1 MYEVLVTERAE
12 KQLGKLDK
20 GGRNQVGAVIDR
32 IRIRPFAHVKAIVG
46 SPYYRA
52 RAGDYRIILDI
63 RQGKLIILVL
73 EVGHRKSVYKGL

>member
-1 MYEVLVTERAE
+1 MYEILVSDRAK
-12 KQLGKLDK
+12 KQLKKLDK
-20 GGRNQVGAVIDR
+20 TARNHIGAVIER

-63 RQGKLIILVL
+63 KRNELIILVL
-73 EVGHRKSVYKGL
+73 EVGHRKSIYGP